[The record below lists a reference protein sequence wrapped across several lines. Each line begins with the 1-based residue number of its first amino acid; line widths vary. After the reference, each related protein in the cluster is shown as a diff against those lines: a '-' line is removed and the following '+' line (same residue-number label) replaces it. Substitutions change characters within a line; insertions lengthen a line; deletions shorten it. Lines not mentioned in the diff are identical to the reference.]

1 MAALDRD
8 ADTVLALIE
17 DGTLPWAF
25 NLSTEIYFRR
35 NVRIL
40 AQCIADFQ
48 KGKPASNL
56 DFPAV
61 MKLIFPMVSSQPGVV
76 AKLKACVIAQR
87 LNVDPSHVDN
97 LRNCGWLKLIPGSK
111 PHRGRGGSPEIEF
124 ASVAAFLKKRRIT

>member
-56 DFPAV
+56 DFPD
-61 MKLIFPMVSSQPGVV
+61 GVL
-76 AKLKACVIAQR
+76 AARRRGKTQSLCHRTTPQR
-87 LNVDPSHVDN
+87 RSEPC
-97 LRNCGWLKLIPGSK
+97 R
-111 PHRGRGGSPEIEF
+111 
-124 ASVAAFLKKRRIT
+124 